1 MCVAVDMD
9 ERASQDWSEW
19 MCVVGHQGW
28 WYRSGLAPL
37 CLSLLLVE
45 REGAVGLLGGRFL
58 GGGGEALYGE
68 FGDGWLAVSLCLSWV
83 SRREATPAGRK
94 LSDAL

>member
-9 ERASQDWSEW
+9 ERASRDWSEW

-28 WYRSGLAPL
+28 LVSQRLGAS
-37 CLSLLLVE
+37 LSVS
-45 REGAVGLLGGRFL
+45 AVGGEGGSGGPFGDRFL

-68 FGDGWLAVSLCLSWV
+68 FGD
-83 SRREATPAGRK
+83 E
-94 LSDAL
+94 